1 MNALDELFDKHKDP
15 REFAAAYA
23 EHLSAILRSLDFG
36 AVAEFMRVIL
46 AARDRGH
53 RIFFVGNGGSAATA
67 SHFANDF
74 AIGTR
79 CPEKPFR
86 AMSLTDNVAAMTA
99 IANDDGYEQVF
110 VKQLEV
116 LMGPG
121 DVLVAISA
129 SGNSPN
135 VVKAIEYTNARGNHT
150 VALTGFETGGKIA
163 QLAKTVIHVKTRKG
177 EYGPVEDV
185 HMFLDH
191 LIGSYF
197 NRLVA
202 ADRSTAPPRSEAAE

>member
-1 MNALDELFDKHKDP
+1 MNRLDEIFSRCRDA
-15 REFAAAYA
+15 RSFAVAYA
-23 EHLSAILRSLDFG
+23 ERLSELLSELDFDS
-36 AVAEFMRVIL
+36 VARFVGVVL
-46 AARDRGH
+46 QARENNH
-53 RIFFVGNGGSAATA
+53 KIFFIGNGGSAATA

-86 AMSLTDNVAAMTA
+86 AVSLTDNVATMTA
-99 IANDDGYEQVF
+99 IANDDGYDQLF

-116 LMGPG
+116 LLDPG

-135 VVKAIEYTNARGNHT
+135 VVKALEYARARGNRT
-150 VALTGFETGGKIA
+150 VALTGFESGGRIA
-163 QLAKTVIHVKTRKG
+163 EVAETVIHVKTDKG
-177 EYGPVEDV
+177 EYGPVEDM

-191 LIGSYF
+191 LMGSYF
-197 NRLVA
+197 NRVVL
-202 ADRSTAPPRSEAAE
+202 AERRGGAMVR